1 MKALKF
7 SALILVT
14 FAISLASCK
23 NEEAHMPNVIGALGE
38 VLVIMEDHF
47 REGPEGDSL
56 MAILK
61 QPIVALPQNEALF
74 TVLTTPHRGF
84 TGTMRTYRSIILV
97 NLGPNAEDEGIK
109 YFSTTPY
116 AKDQS
121 LIQIN
126 AKTSEKF
133 FEILSQEEIRILSYL
148 LRRERNRIY
157 SSYKTIADASLSEMV
172 KNQWEVN
179 MLIPNT
185 MRKAASTGK
194 FTWLSYETP
203 KLSQG
208 MMIYSF
214 DYIGEGTFSREYILN
229 KRDSILRYNVP
240 GPSDG
245 SFMTTE
251 KQLPVTYKR
260 LTINGHEAIEMRGL
274 WKVEGDLMGGPFLL
288 FAHYDKTNNRVLV
301 TDGYVYF
308 PEEPKKRNYMWQ
320 LETLFHT
327 VTFPGDNTEGK

>member
-1 MKALKF
+1 MKALKY

-14 FAISLASCK
+14 LALTIASCK
-23 NEEAHMPNVIGALGE
+23 NEDAHRPNVIGALGE
-38 VLVIMEDHF
+38 ILVVMEDDY
-47 REGPEGDSL
+47 REGPAGDSL

-74 TVLTTPHRGF
+74 TVLSTPHKGF
-84 TGTMRTYRSIILV
+84 AGTMRTYRSIIIV
-97 NLGPNAEDEGIK
+97 NLGPKVEEEGIK
-109 YFSTTPY
+109 YYSTTQY

-133 FEILSQEEIRILSYL
+133 YEILSQEEIKILSYL
-148 LRRERNRIY
+148 LRRERSRIHA
-157 SSYKTIADASLSEMV
+157 SFKSIADMALTDMVRDQWGAS
-172 KNQWEVN
+172 
-179 MLIPNT
+179 MLIPNI
-185 MRKAASTGK
+185 MRKHSK
-194 FTWLSYETP
+194 SNEFTWMSYETP

-208 MMIYSF
+208 IMIYDF

-229 KRDSILRYNVP
+229 KRDSILRYNIP

-245 SFMTTE
+245 SYMTTE

-260 LTINGHEAIEMRGL
+260 FTLNGHEAIEMRGL

-288 FAHYDKTNNRVLV
+288 FAHYDKDNNRVLV
-301 TDGYVYF
+301 TDGYVYL
-308 PEEPKKRNYMWQ
+308 PEEPKKRNYVWQ

-327 VTFPGDNTEGK
+327 VTFPGDNTDGK